1 MPNNLGFAGSLKVE
15 EIFHSNSPPPPPPSP
30 LLSSHYPRQLLKLVS
45 YQWLIFIKLAP
56 RWDIGLKA
64 EVKGKDCVKVK
75 TFIERS
81 RHFGPLNPEWGGGG
95 PHVCIK
101 FVKEDCV
108 GIIYGNVSYKVRRN
122 YYLSAPIHIFYIFF
136 MCEEISFK
144 FSANQWV

>member
-81 RHFGPLNPEWGGGG
+81 RHFGPLNPAWGVGGG
-95 PHVCIK
+95 PT
-101 FVKEDCV
+101 
-108 GIIYGNVSYKVRRN
+108 Y
-122 YYLSAPIHIFYIFF
+122 A
-136 MCEEISFK
+136 
-144 FSANQWV
+144 